1 MCHFPLTM
9 VLSLS
14 PSLPPPALSLYLF
27 LSDWTSLKLFL
38 LLFSLLTI
46 ILRSTNAFD
55 QFFAD
60 LVLALSCVLF
70 YRCISSSLLSSWV
83 SSKLSTYLLCIP
95 VDMSVKLLMTDNMCK
110 RYFATNALDT
120 ISSLPSSSRPKPAY
134 PCLPLVSTSNTAV
147 YQSDSSFFQY
157 RSRRFTSQKIP
168 RRQLNRKSRLALK
181 VDGIFQWTFLGQM
194 RISTLCIWRCNRVM
208 VGIFN

>member
-95 VDMSVKLLMTDNMCK
+95 VDMSVKLYWWQTICANVTSLQMHWI
-110 RYFATNALDT
+110 RYHLCPPHPDLNLPTLVCLW
-120 ISSLPSSSRPKPAY
+120 SLHQ
-134 PCLPLVSTSNTAV
+134 T
-147 YQSDSSFFQY
+147 Q
-157 RSRRFTSQKIP
+157 
-168 RRQLNRKSRLALK
+168 
-181 VDGIFQWTFLGQM
+181 
-194 RISTLCIWRCNRVM
+194 LCIRVTAASFSIDPDASHLRKYQEDNWT
-208 VGIFN
+208 GSQDWP